1 VSGRDARP
9 GGAGALGAALTEQ
22 ERAIGR
28 LTVEKA
34 TLEREVERLR
44 AIEASATTLRARV
57 RAWATVPFRGPGY
70 EEEYDLANNVAGRGG
85 GRWAMVYLPEL
96 RGRMRRETEAGL
108 RERLAQAEATIARL
122 VPVVQRQ
129 DAYIR
134 GSLPSLP
141 REWAERERLLV
152 AFNAL
157 RDAAILGE
165 LALPDE

>member
-1 VSGRDARP
+1 
-9 GGAGALGAALTEQ
+9 
-22 ERAIGR
+22 
-28 LTVEKA
+28 
-34 TLEREVERLR
+34 
-44 AIEASATTLRARV
+44 
-57 RAWATVPFRGPGY
+57 
-70 EEEYDLANNVAGRGG
+70 
-85 GRWAMVYLPEL
+85 MVYLPEL

>member
-1 VSGRDARP
+1 M
-9 GGAGALGAALTEQ
+9 GAGDLTSAMALDEVWALME
-22 ERAIGR
+22 AP
-28 LTVEKA
+28 
-34 TLEREVERLR
+34 REPMARVPEAELARLR
-44 AIEASATTLRARV
+44 AIEAAARV
-57 RAWATVPFRGPGY
+57 VMADDRQMRSVHSHWEALYEALGVPRG
-70 EEEYDLANNVAGRGG
+70 
-85 GRWAMVYLPEL
+85 
-96 RGRMRRETEAGL
+96 TEAGL
-108 RERLAQAEATIARL
+108 RERLTRAEATIARL

>member
-1 VSGRDARP
+1 VSARHARP

-70 EEEYDLANNVAGRGG
+70 EEEYDLANNVAED
-85 GRWAMVYLPEL
+85 AIM
-96 RGRMRRETEAGL
+96 EA
-108 RERLAQAEATIARL
+108 A
-122 VPVVQRQ
+122 
-129 DAYIR
+129 DDY
-134 GSLPSLP
+134 
-141 REWAERERLLV
+141 
-152 AFNAL
+152 
-157 RDAAILGE
+157 DAA
-165 LALPDE
+165 LAEIDSRVIMPS